1 MLENRISEFLIV
13 CTNKG
18 LSRKTIGSYEQ
29 VLRIFERYLRDEK
42 GIVQEKQ
49 IKNIHI
55 QEYIA
60 YLRERGKYTT
70 VRDERSRRSN
80 YPQNRKDL
88 GDAVSATTINNYLRN
103 LRVFFNWLA
112 EEKIIKEC
120 PVRKTDFCKNRRKP
134 QEYLGDSDF
143 NKLINCM
150 DTCAFSEVRD
160 RVIVQLLLDSGMRIG
175 ECLNIKDTDLNLE
188 TNAIFL
194 PAENTKGKKD
204 RYVFFGNKNGKAIA
218 KVVTV

>member
-88 GDAVSATTINNYLRN
+88 GDAVSATTIKYSLQGTTQGRYLTGG
-103 LRVFFNWLA
+103 VP
-112 EEKIIKEC
+112 
-120 PVRKTDFCKNRRKP
+120 PVR
-134 QEYLGDSDF
+134 
-143 NKLINCM
+143 
-150 DTCAFSEVRD
+150 FS
-160 RVIVQLLLDSGMRIG
+160 M
-175 ECLNIKDTDLNLE
+175 
-188 TNAIFL
+188 
-194 PAENTKGKKD
+194 
-204 RYVFFGNKNGKAIA
+204 
-218 KVVTV
+218 